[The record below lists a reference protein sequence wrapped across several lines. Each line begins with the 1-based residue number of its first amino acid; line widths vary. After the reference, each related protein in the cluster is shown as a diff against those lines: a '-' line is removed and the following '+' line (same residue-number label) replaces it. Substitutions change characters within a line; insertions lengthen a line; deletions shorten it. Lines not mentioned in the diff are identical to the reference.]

1 VNPRAAL
8 LPALAAALVA
18 AVLGVQVAAGGP
30 EFAPHRAA
38 DPCAERSV
46 EPVSG
51 GIDGLGEQLV
61 LLGLDG
67 AACRLGTSREELV
80 LRLGGP
86 GERTDAEV
94 DALRGGLRDAVDRLE
109 REDRLPPVSQL
120 AEEALAQADIPEL
133 AKSLIRAL
141 PDSVI
146 DGRLETAG
154 VLRRTV
160 DSLDIRGLLGDF
172 DDPAQLQAR
181 IVAAVTRAAIEEFS
195 DSLPDLPGLPSLADL
210 FGR

>member
-1 VNPRAAL
+1 MNSRAAL
-8 LPALAAALVA
+8 LPALAAGLVA
-18 AVLGVQVAAGGP
+18 GVLGVQVAAGGRDF
-30 EFAPHRAA
+30 EPHRAA
-38 DPCAERSV
+38 DPCAARAV

-67 AACRLGTSREELV
+67 AACRLGVSREAFV

-109 REDRLPPVSQL
+109 REGDLPPVSRL
-120 AEEALAQADIPEL
+120 ADEALAQADVPEL
-133 AKSLIRAL
+133 AKSVIRAL

-146 DGRLETAG
+146 DDRLDTAG

-160 DSLDIRGLLGDF
+160 DDLDIRGLLGDF
-172 DDPAQLQAR
+172 DDPAQVQSR
-181 IVAAVTRAAIEEFS
+181 IVADVTRAAIDEFTAG
-195 DSLPDLPGLPSLADL
+195 LPRLPGLPSLADL